1 MNKIVA
7 ITVSTKYDD
16 LLEIIMPQNH
26 KFFDK
31 WYIVTHKNDI
41 KTIDVINK
49 FNYSNVITLYYDF
62 YLDAKFNK
70 GGAIKYCQKEISK
83 LNFI

>member
-26 KFFDK
+26 KFL
-31 WYIVTHKNDI
+31 INGTLLLT
-41 KTIDVINK
+41 KT
-49 FNYSNVITLYYDF
+49 T
-62 YLDAKFNK
+62 
-70 GGAIKYCQKEISK
+70 SK
-83 LNFI
+83 QST